1 MVEMKAFRVV
11 ALSGALLC
19 LPAAAWAQ
27 EADAELDRAPSI
39 QHAAGSGALSPLV
52 LSAAIVPDRALVVG
66 TGGYDTARQGALFDS
81 AAEVRVWG
89 PIALRAGVTYSDDT
103 RRMRPSVGARL
114 QLLRQGA
121 HGVDGTLTTAYKSE
135 GFNEFEGEIE
145 TTFALGRRFDRLY
158 VLGNVAYGQDPE
170 GNERDGELRA
180 SVLRLQGR
188 GVLGLEA
195 RGRTAI
201 GPQHGRYSAVEPRT
215 DAVGGFVGALSL
227 GSFALYAE
235 VGPSALR
242 LAGADLRWGVAS
254 WAGVATIF

>member
-1 MVEMKAFRVV
+1 MRAFRVAAV
-11 ALSGALLC
+11 GGALLC

-27 EADAELDRAPSI
+27 QADAELERAPSI
-39 QHAAGSGALSPLV
+39 QQAAGSGALSPLV
-52 LSAAIVPDRALVVG
+52 LSPAIVPDRALVLG

-81 AAEVRVWG
+81 VAEVRVWG

-103 RRMRPSVGARL
+103 RRMRPSVGARV

-121 HGVDGTLTTAYKSE
+121 HGVDGTLTSAFKTE
-135 GFNEFEGEIE
+135 GFNEVEGEIE
-145 TTFALGRRFDRLY
+145 TTFAVGRRFDRLY

-180 SVLRLQGR
+180 SLLRLQGR
-188 GVLGLEA
+188 GVWGLEA

-201 GPQHGRYSAVEPRT
+201 GPQHGTNSAVEPRT
-215 DAVGGFVGALSL
+215 DAVGGLVGELSL
-227 GSFALYAE
+227 GSFALYGE
-235 VGPSALR
+235 VGPSAFK
-242 LAGADLRWGVAS
+242 LAGADVRWGVAS

>member
-1 MVEMKAFRVV
+1 MKVWRMV
-11 ALSGALLC
+11 ALGGALMG

-27 EADAELDRAPSI
+27 QADADLERAPTI
-39 QHAAGSGALSPLV
+39 QQAAGSGALSPLV
-52 LSAAIVPDRALVVG
+52 LSADLVPERALVLG
-66 TGGYDTARQGALFDS
+66 SGGYDTARKGALFDS

-103 RRMRPSVGARL
+103 RRMRPSVGARV

-135 GFNEFEGEIE
+135 GFNEVEGEIE
-145 TTFALGRRFDRLY
+145 TTFAVGRRFNRLY

-170 GNERDGELRA
+170 GNERDGELRVSA
-180 SVLRLQGR
+180 LRLQR
-188 GVLGLEA
+188 IGVWGLEA

-201 GPQHGRYSAVEPRT
+201 GPQHGTNSAVEPRA
-215 DAVGGFVGALSL
+215 DAVGGLVGALSL
-227 GSFALYAE
+227 GSFAFYAE

-242 LAGADLRWGVAS
+242 LPGSDFRWGVAS